1 MDDETEVDPMG
12 FLNTNAYDC
21 DIDMMSQP
29 YAESSYQL
37 ANEDMDDMPGQGRT
51 MDCKKSLFMKSS
63 QDTPEDAA
71 STQAQLA
78 GREGRTVL
86 SPGTL
91 GQGLR
96 KGLEGVPKKKERKR
110 SGKIAASKQA
120 RACTRER
127 CGHVPSH
134 GRADAT
140 AETARGTIR
149 GSQETAR
156 PGVVD

>member
-1 MDDETEVDPMG
+1 
-12 FLNTNAYDC
+12 
-21 DIDMMSQP
+21 MMSQP
-29 YAESSYQL
+29 YDESGYQL

-110 SGKIAASKQA
+110 PGKIGSATYKQA
-120 RACTRER
+120 KAHSSQTVDFEEPVRTRQR
-127 CGHVPSH
+127 CSHVPCH
-134 GRADAT
+134 GRANAT
-140 AETARGTIR
+140 TETAGGNIR

-156 PGVVD
+156 QCAVD

>member
-1 MDDETEVDPMG
+1 MPGESGGRHDEGGAIVLADVISPVEQRMDDETEVDPMD

-29 YAESSYQL
+29 YDESGYQL

-96 KGLEGVPKKKERKR
+96 KGLDGVPKKNERKR
-110 SGKIAASKQA
+110 SRKVTASKQA
-120 RACTRER
+120 RA
-127 CGHVPSH
+127 HS
-134 GRADAT
+134 
-140 AETARGTIR
+140 
-149 GSQETAR
+149 S
-156 PGVVD
+156 